1 MKKIFT
7 LLTVLMLGVAS
18 FTQAGPKHFVAQTDT
33 AKHMTKSGK
42 PDMRYKSNK
51 STTMT
56 TKSGKKDMRY
66 KANNPNAGKKTTT
79 TPATTPPAKQ

>member
-1 MKKIFT
+1 MKKLFT
-7 LLTVLMLGVAS
+7 LLTVMMLGVAS
-18 FTQAGPKHFVAQTDT
+18 FTQASSNHYVAQTDT

-66 KANNPNAGKKTTT
+66 KANNPNAGKKTPK
-79 TPATTPPAKQ
+79 TPAASTPTNK

>member
-1 MKKIFT
+1 MKKLFT
-7 LLTVLMLGVAS
+7 IAAALMLGVAS
-18 FTQAGPKHFVAQTDT
+18 LVQASPNHVIAQTDT

-42 PDMRYKSNK
+42 PDMRYKANK

-66 KANNPNAGKKTTT
+66 KANNPDAGKKKT
-79 TPATTPPAKQ
+79 TPATPPVKQ